1 MMGFLKR
8 LSGGNTGLELI
19 DSELG
24 KFDNNYFKVEHITWI
39 GSAVLFGNSIE
50 LLMDGNPETL
60 SQNQK
65 HIVLN
70 ALASEDLL
78 KSESS
83 IAISKEYGNADMK
96 LTSLDEQLMV
106 KAITSNENEFESLI
120 QFKNAA

>member
-24 KFDNNYFKVEHITWI
+24 KFDNNYFMVEHITWI

-65 HIVLN
+65 QIVLN

-78 KSESS
+78 KSESY